1 MTMPSIR
8 EPELEEDE
16 WDPQGLNAMSFEN
29 DEEGDEEDEEEE
41 VSADDEEGLDAVVVL
56 ADEDE
61 DEETESDS
69 VGLDVDGLT
78 ELEQMERSL
87 LQEESL
93 DFAMIGEEE

>member
-1 MTMPSIR
+1 MPSIR

-16 WDPQGLNAMSFEN
+16 WDPQGLNAMSFES
-29 DEEGDEEDEEEE
+29 DEDEDEEEDEE
-41 VSADDEEGLDAVVVL
+41 VAADDEEGLEAVVEL
-56 ADEDE
+56 TDDE
-61 DEETESDS
+61 DEEEGEADA